1 MGTPSK
7 AYEMAKKYLE
17 KKISHIDL
25 TKVSKVSDLL
35 IGFQETSYQSRTLAQ
50 CVEVYKAMLEDPER
64 PTIFLGLAGA
74 MVPAGMKKVISLL
87 VQRLMLD
94 VLVSTG
100 ANMYHDT
107 VEALGYHHYVG
118 RPDADD
124 AQLYEHGI
132 DRIYDTFGN
141 EKEYRV
147 VDRRVEKLA
156 DKLAELET
164 RGISSRR
171 FMQHLGQFID
181 EEAEEDKRDS
191 IVWNC
196 WKLGIPIFV
205 PAICDSSL
213 GLAVTQH
220 RFHALEEKRQTL
232 VLDQIAD
239 NIEIFTIKKASEKT
253 GVIYVGGGV
262 PKNYIQ
268 QTAYLQDMFGIPD
281 SGHDYGF
288 QITTDRPEWGGLS
301 GCTFREG
308 MSWGKER
315 KGGRYAACYCDAT
328 IALPIIVKGVLELCS
343 GLENR
348 KALTFDL
355 DLGMG

>member
-1 MGTPSK
+1 
-7 AYEMAKKYLE
+7 MAEKYLE
-17 KKISHIDL
+17 REIGHIDL

-35 IGFQETSYQSRTLAQ
+35 IGFQETSYQSRALAQ

-64 PTIFLGLAGA
+64 PTIFFGLAGA
-74 MVPAGMKKVISLL
+74 MVPAGMKKVVSLL
-87 VQRLMLD
+87 VQRRMLD

-107 VEALGYHHYVG
+107 VEALGYHHYIG
-118 RPDADD
+118 RPDIDD
-124 AQLYEHGI
+124 TQLYKHGI
-132 DRIYDTFGN
+132 DRIYDTFAN
-141 EKEYRV
+141 EKEYRTI
-147 VDRRVEKLA
+147 DQRVQGLA
-156 DKLAELET
+156 HRLAESEPK
-164 RGISSRR
+164 GISSRR
-171 FMQHLGQFID
+171 FMQHLGKFID
-181 EEAEEDKRDS
+181 EEGADEDKGDS
-191 IVWNC
+191 VVWNC
-196 WKLGIPIFV
+196 WRMGVPIFV
-205 PAICDSSL
+205 PAFCDSSL

-220 RFHALEEKRQTL
+220 RLHALAEKRPVL

-239 NIEIFTIKKASEKT
+239 NHEIFAIKKASKKS

-268 QTAYLQDMFGIPD
+268 QTAYLQDMFGVPD

-288 QITTDRPEWGGLS
+288 QVTTDRPEWGGLS

-315 KGGRYAACYCDAT
+315 KGGKYGACYCDAT
-328 IALPIIVKGVLELCS
+328 IALPLIVKSVLELCI
-343 GLENR
+343 GLDNR

-355 DLGMG
+355 DYGMG

>member
-1 MGTPSK
+1 
-7 AYEMAKKYLE
+7 MAERYLE
-17 KKISHIDL
+17 KEILHIDL

-35 IGFQETSYQSRTLAQ
+35 VGFQETSYQSRTLAQ
-50 CVEVYKAMLEDPER
+50 CVDVYKAMLEDPER
-64 PTIFLGLAGA
+64 PTIFFGLAGA

-87 VQRLMLD
+87 IQRRMLD

-100 ANMYHDT
+100 ANMYHDV
-107 VEALGYHHYVG
+107 VEALGYHHYIG
-118 RPDADD
+118 RPDVDD
-124 AQLYEHGI
+124 TQLYEHGI

-141 EKEYRV
+141 EEEYRT
-147 VDRRVEKLA
+147 VDRGVESLA
-156 DKLAELET
+156 DRLAESEPK
-164 RGISSRR
+164 GISSRR
-171 FMQHLGQFID
+171 FMRHLGSFID
-181 EEAEEDKRDS
+181 ENGAEEDKKDS

-196 WKLGIPIFV
+196 WRLGIPIFV
-205 PAICDSSL
+205 PAFCDSSL

-220 RFHALEEKRQTL
+220 RLHSLEKNKQPL

-239 NIEIFTIKKASEKT
+239 NHEIFSIKKASKRS
-253 GVIYVGGGV
+253 GVVYIGGGV

-268 QTAYLQDMFGIPD
+268 QTAYLQDLFGVPN

-315 KGGRYAACYCDAT
+315 KGGKYATCYCDAT
-328 IALPIIVKGVLELCS
+328 IALPLVVKGVLELCR
-343 GLENR
+343 GLEGR
-348 KALTFDL
+348 KALIFEFD
-355 DLGMG
+355 